1 MVNEVQYVSV
11 DSNINMLPIDSVGP
25 EGCCLSLALKCGEVR
40 LIDNIGETMRG
51 AKRRA
56 EKNVCTGST
65 SVFAP
70 FFVTCSNLFFS
81 RSFRSDTLA
90 RVFSNARNRLN
101 LKIR

>member
-1 MVNEVQYVSV
+1 MNEVQYVSV

-56 EKNVCTGST
+56 EKTCVLDRRPCR
-65 SVFAP
+65 P
-70 FFVTCSNLFFS
+70 LFVVTLF
-81 RSFRSDTLA
+81 
-90 RVFSNARNRLN
+90 
-101 LKIR
+101 